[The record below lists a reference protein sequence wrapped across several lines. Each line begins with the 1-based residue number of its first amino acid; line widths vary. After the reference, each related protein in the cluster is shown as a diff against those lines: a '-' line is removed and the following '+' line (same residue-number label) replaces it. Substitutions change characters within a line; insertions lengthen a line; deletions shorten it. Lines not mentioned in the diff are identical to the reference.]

1 MPVDAQAKY
10 ADPLPPVRGLVAV
23 ANHRGRPFPLRDVQ
37 RWINLNRLMFKVDK
51 IDVLA
56 RHVDAHLVKTLA
68 DYARLNTAVSAAVS
82 LRTDCSGPPPD
93 PESLREAG
101 LLDVFLTP
109 AEPDNDGFYRW
120 LDACRETGLA
130 VRVQLRGPFG
140 ASIDANA
147 LAARLKGSGVS
158 AVNIVLYD
166 AFDTAAPKRQQAA
179 LRAAALHTASH
190 GKAATLAKMNELAS
204 AVAAQGIEANLYGLP
219 LCLVA
224 DENMPLAGNRP
235 LFFQDH
241 QQYDRGA
248 YELALKLYRRPVK
261 RAALALAILIVGRT
275 PIENPLDKWVVEWL
289 LVNRPWWYCFLMLTH
304 KLTLYSRLIKERVVD
319 TAESAPPE
327 PARDTAK
334 GPRCGSCSLRRIC
347 DGETAEFKR
356 ALPGVEVQPRDGQ
369 PVLSPSQ
376 FSARRPRHF
385 DGIDAQRL
393 HAESQRLTLAEEA
406 GRLMVQQTPEV
417 LPASLYRALN
427 TYGEPL
433 SGAVRWHSAT
443 HAEKLSSVVA
453 YVQSPFVIS
462 CSIGGGIAD
471 LAGFAVGKKLRLVC
485 PMVQASHEISL
496 YVKKGGG
503 YVLMRDGEPVAP
515 ARLAGSYYAPALMPD
530 WNGLQLSLWNVDG
543 TITTQE
549 VRVWKEPDAAPPEPC
564 PKYSVVIFST
574 RFSRRLQSALQNLAH
589 QEGVGPGEVEVVVGY
604 VPGLDAT
611 DDVLESVRLAHPGLR
626 VKRAAFPEHRVKSK
640 GFIINESL
648 RQATAEWVVLM
659 DADILL
665 PPDFFT
671 RVEAETAGCVFM
683 APDGR
688 VMLDAETTAKVLL
701 GEIDPWRQWRELV
714 NGGEYRHRES
724 EGIPIGFCQIVR
736 NTCFEKVQYE
746 EYEHFAVAD
755 SNFGLAMRREFG
767 REKRLSG
774 MPVIHLD
781 HGGSRWFGTR
791 GHL

>member
-1 MPVDAQAKY
+1 MSLNTRTTYPDS
-10 ADPLPPVRGLVAV
+10 LPPVRGLVAV
-23 ANHRGRPFPLRDVQ
+23 ANSRGQSFPLRDIQ
-37 RWINLNRLMFKVDK
+37 RWINLNRLMFKVEK

-56 RHVDAHLVKTLA
+56 RMVDGRLIKTLA
-68 DYARLNTAVSAAVS
+68 DYARLNTAVNAAVS

-93 PESLREAG
+93 PALLRDAG

-109 AEPDNDGFYRW
+109 ADPDGEVFHRW
-120 LDACRETGLA
+120 LDACDGA
-130 VRVQLRGPFG
+130 GIPIRVQLRALFD
-140 ASIDANA
+140 SSLDVQA
-147 LAARLKGSGVS
+147 LAARLKAAGAT
-158 AVNIVLYD
+158 AVNIVLHD
-166 AFDTAAPKRQQAA
+166 AFDGAARSVPAVTALEKRQQAA
-179 LRAAALHTASH
+179 QRASALH
-190 GKAATLAKMNELAS
+190 AKMNELAS
-204 AVAAQGIEANLYGLP
+204 AVAAEGIEANIYGLP

-248 YELALKLYRRPVK
+248 YELAVKLYRQPVK
-261 RAALALAILIVGRT
+261 RARLALAILIAGRT
-275 PIENPLDKWVVEWL
+275 QIENPLDKWVVEWL
-289 LVNRPWWYCFLMLTH
+289 LVNRPWWYCFLMLVH

-319 TAESAPPE
+319 TADSAPPE

-334 GPRCGSCSLRRIC
+334 GPRCVSCSLRRIC

-356 ALPGVEVQPRDGQ
+356 LLPGIDVRPRDGQ
-369 PVLSPSQ
+369 LVLSPSQ
-376 FSARRPRHF
+376 FSARRQRHY
-385 DGIDAQRL
+385 DGIDALRL
-393 HAESQRLTLAEEA
+393 HAESQRLTLVEEA

-417 LPASLYRALN
+417 LPASHYWALN

-433 SGAVRWHSAT
+433 SGSVRWHSAT
-443 HAEKLSSVVA
+443 HAEKLSSIVA
-453 YVQSPFVIS
+453 YIRSPFVIS

-471 LAGFAVGKKLRLVC
+471 LAGFAVGRNGRLVC
-485 PMVQASHEISL
+485 PMLQAAHEISL

-503 YVLMRDGEPVAP
+503 YVLMRDGQPVAP
-515 ARLAGSYYAPALMPD
+515 AQLGRSYYVPALMPD
-530 WNGLQLSLWNVDG
+530 WNPIQLSLWNVDG

-564 PKYSVVIFST
+564 AKYSVVIFST
-574 RFSRRLQSALQNLAH
+574 RFSRRLQATLQSLAH
-589 QEGVGPGEVEVVVGY
+589 QEGIGPGEVEVVVGY
-604 VPGLDAT
+604 VPGIDAT

-640 GFIINESL
+640 GFIINESI
-648 RQATAEWVVLM
+648 RQATGEWVILM

-671 RVEAETAGCVFM
+671 RVEAETADCVFM

-688 VMLDAETTAKVLL
+688 VMLDAKTTAKVLL
-701 GEIDPWRQWRELV
+701 GEIEPWREWRDLV
-714 NGGEYRHRES
+714 NAGDYRHRES

-767 REKRLSG
+767 QEKRLSG

>member
-1 MPVDAQAKY
+1 MTTRLQDS
-10 ADPLPPVRGLVAV
+10 LPPVRGLVV
-23 ANHRGRPFPLRDVQ
+23 LTNSRGQTFPLRDVQ
-37 RWINLNRLMFKVDK
+37 RWINLNRLMFKVEK

-56 RHVDAHLVKTLA
+56 RHVDVHLIKTLVE
-68 DYARLNTAVSAAVS
+68 YARLNTAVNAAVS

-93 PESLREAG
+93 PGLLRDAG

-109 AEPDNDGFYRW
+109 PEPDGDLFHRW
-120 LDACRETGLA
+120 LDACGKAGRA
-130 VRVQLRGPFG
+130 VRVQLCAPFG
-140 ASIDANA
+140 ASLDVRA
-147 LAARLKGSGVS
+147 LAARLKAAGAL

-166 AFDTAAPKRQQAA
+166 AFDTPM
-179 LRAAALHTASH
+179 ASH
-190 GKAATLAKMNELAS
+190 GKDVTLAKMNELAA
-204 AVAAQGIEANLYGLP
+204 AVAAQEIETSLYGLP
-219 LCLVA
+219 LCLVV
-224 DENMPLAGNRP
+224 DENMPMAGNRP

-248 YELALKLYRRPVK
+248 YELAAKLYRRPVK
-261 RAALALAILIVGRT
+261 RARLALAILIAGRT
-275 PIENPLDKWVVEWL
+275 QIENPLDKWVVEWL
-289 LVNRPWWYCFLMLTH
+289 LVNRPWWYCFLMLVH
-304 KLTLYSRLIKERVVD
+304 KVTLYSRLIKSRVPEAAD
-319 TAESAPPE
+319 SSPPE
-327 PARDTAK
+327 PAREKAK

-356 ALPGVEVQPRDGQ
+356 ALPGVEVRPRDGQ
-369 PVLSPSQ
+369 PVLSPAH
-376 FSARRPRHF
+376 FSGQRQRHY
-385 DGIDAQRL
+385 DGIDALRL
-393 HAESQRLTLAEEA
+393 QAESQRQALVEEA

-417 LPASLYRALN
+417 LPASHYWALN

-443 HAEKLSSVVA
+443 HAEKLSSIVA
-453 YVQSPFVIS
+453 YIQSPFVIS

-471 LAGFAVGKKLRLVC
+471 LAGFAVGRTGRLVC
-485 PMVQASHEISL
+485 PMLLPSHEISL

-503 YVLMRDGEPVAP
+503 YVLMRDGQPVTP
-515 ARLAGSYYAPALMPD
+515 AQLGRSYYVPALMPD
-530 WNGLQLSLWNVDG
+530 WNPIQLSLWNVDG

-549 VRVWKEPDAAPPEPC
+549 VRIWKEPDAALPEPRA
-564 PKYSVVIFST
+564 KYSVVIFST
-574 RFSRRLQSALQNLAH
+574 RFSRRLQATLQSLAH
-589 QEGVGPGEVEVVVGY
+589 QEGVVPGDLEVVVGY
-604 VPGLDAT
+604 VPGIDAT

-640 GFIINESL
+640 GFIINESV
-648 RQATAEWVVLM
+648 RQATGEWVVLM

-701 GEIDPWRQWRELV
+701 GEIEPRLEWRALV

-736 NTCFEKVQYE
+736 ATCFEKVQYE

-767 REKRLSG
+767 QEKRLSG

>member
-56 RHVDAHLVKTLA
+56 RHVDAHLVKTLV
-68 DYARLNTAVSAAVS
+68 DYARLNTAVSAAIS

-93 PESLREAG
+93 PGLLRDAG

-109 AEPDNDGFYRW
+109 ADSDGELFYRW
-120 LDACRETGLA
+120 LDACRAAGLA
-130 VRVQLRGPFG
+130 VRVQLCAPFG
-140 ASIDANA
+140 GSLDAHA

-158 AVNIVLYD
+158 AVNVVLYD
-166 AFDTAAPKRQQAA
+166 AFEKRPQDQ
-179 LRAAALHTASH
+179 
-190 GKAATLAKMNELAS
+190 AATLAKINELAS
-204 AVAAQGIEANLYGLP
+204 AVAAEGIEANIYGVP
-219 LCLVA
+219 LCMVA
-224 DENMPLAGNRP
+224 DENLPLAGNRP

-248 YELALKLYRRPVK
+248 YELAVKLYRRPVK
-261 RAALALAILIVGRT
+261 RAGLALAILIAGRT

-289 LVNRPWWYCFLMLTH
+289 LINRPWWYCFLMLAH
-304 KLTLYSRLIKERVVD
+304 KVTLYSRLIKGRMPGA
-319 TAESAPPE
+319 AESAPPE

-356 ALPGVEVQPRDGQ
+356 LLPGIDVRPRHGQ
-369 PVLSPSQ
+369 LVLSPAQ
-376 FSARRPRHF
+376 FSGQRQRHY
-385 DGIDAQRL
+385 DAIDALRLQAEAQRQ
-393 HAESQRLTLAEEA
+393 ALAEES

-417 LPASLYRALN
+417 LPASRYRALN

-443 HAEKLSSVVA
+443 HAEKLSSIVA
-453 YVQSPFVIS
+453 YIRPPFIIS
-462 CSIGGGIAD
+462 CTFGGGIAD
-471 LAGFAVGKKLRLVC
+471 LAGFAVGKNLRLVC
-485 PMVQASHEISL
+485 PILQPSHEISL
-496 YVKKGGG
+496 YVKKDGA
-503 YVLMRDGEPVAP
+503 YVLMRDGQPVAP
-515 ARLAGSYYAPALMPD
+515 ARFAGPYYAPVLMPD
-530 WNGLQLSLWNVDG
+530 WNEIQLSLWNVDG
-543 TITTQE
+543 TITTQA
-549 VRVWKEPDAAPPEPC
+549 VRIWKEPDAAPPEPRA
-564 PKYSVVIFST
+564 KYSVVIFST
-574 RFSRRLQSALQNLAH
+574 RFSRRLQAALRNLAH

-604 VPGLDAT
+604 VPGIDAT
-611 DDVLESVRLAHPGLR
+611 DDVLESVRLVHPGLR

-640 GFIINESL
+640 GFIINESV
-648 RQATAEWVVLM
+648 RQATGEWVVLM
-659 DADILL
+659 DADVLL
-665 PPDFFT
+665 PPDFFR

-701 GEIDPWRQWRELV
+701 GEIEPWLEWRALV

-767 REKRLSG
+767 QEKRLSG